1 MRQATTAR
9 YAFLLLG
16 LAWCAAAP
24 ASVPAL
30 GQEAKPDKPRK
41 DETADATTVKPVRVD
56 VLSLQVSKLPR
67 NQFGQGIKPGTNENI
82 AFWLANAGTA
92 VDLRI
97 TLDRNAAR
105 FVEGSSRVL
114 RFSDDRGGDL
124 TKPRDDDPINTFF
137 PDNKPILV
145 KPGPR
150 LDEAEVILRAPGV
163 PKPGATRIKVH
174 ADLVFLAGS
183 DEQTAEVRDLEPKPG
198 TSATIGPVKLT
209 FKDPKDMPVPP
220 HGFRRPANVPAPTIA
235 FDYQPV
241 EKAIRSLV
249 LLGPDGRAVA
259 TVDGSSFNGTRGGSV
274 WLTIPAAE
282 KVHFK
287 VIYYDKASEIT
298 VPIRVETGVGF

>member
-1 MRQATTAR
+1 MGQATTAR
-9 YAFLLLG
+9 CAFLLLG
-16 LAWCAAAP
+16 LAWCAAEPAP
-24 ASVPAL
+24 ARD
-30 GQEAKPDKPRK
+30 QEAKTDKPRK
-41 DETADATTVKPVRVD
+41 QEAADATTVKPVRVD

-67 NQFGQGIKPGTNENI
+67 NQFGQGIKPGTNENV

-105 FVEGSSRVL
+105 FVEGSSRLL
-114 RFSDDRGGDL
+114 RFADDRGGDL
-124 TKPRDDDPINTFF
+124 TRPRDGEPINTFF

-150 LDEAEVILRAPGV
+150 LDEAEVILRVPGV

-198 TSATIGPVKLT
+198 TSATIGPVQLK
-209 FKDPKDMPVPP
+209 FRDPKDMPVPP
-220 HGFRRPANVPAPTIA
+220 HGFKGPGIVPAPTIA

-249 LLGPDGRAVA
+249 LLGPDGRAA
-259 TVDGSSFNGTRGGSV
+259 TTVDGSSFNGARGGSV
-274 WLTIPAAE
+274 WFTIPAAE
-282 KVHFK
+282 RVHLK
-287 VIYYDKASEIT
+287 VIYYDKAREIT
-298 VPIRVETGVGF
+298 VPIRLETGVGF

>member
-1 MRQATTAR
+1 MRQEAISRCAVVM
-9 YAFLLLG
+9 LS
-16 LAWCAAAP
+16 LAWFWCAVAP
-24 ASVPAL
+24 AFA
-30 GQEAKPDKPRK
+30 QEARS
-41 DETADATTVKPVRVD
+41 DEGKKGRAADATTVKPVRVD

-67 NQFGQGIKPGTNENI
+67 DQFGHGIKPVTNENV

-97 TLDRNAAR
+97 TLDRNADR

-114 RFSDDRGGDL
+114 RFVDDRGGDL
-124 TKPRDDDPINTFF
+124 TKPRDDEPINTFF
-137 PDNKPILV
+137 PDNKLILV

-198 TSATIGPVKLT
+198 TSATIGPVKLK
-209 FKDPKDMPVPP
+209 FRDPKDLPAPP
-220 HGFRRPANVPAPTIA
+220 RGFPRPGNAPAPTIA

-241 EKAIRSLV
+241 EKAIRSLA
-249 LLGPDGRAVA
+249 LLGPDGRAVT
-259 TVDGSSFNGTRGGSV
+259 TVDGSSFNGTRGGTV
-274 WLTIPAAE
+274 WFTIPAAE
-282 KVHFK
+282 KVHLK
-287 VIYYDKASEIT
+287 VIYYEKASEIT
-298 VPIRVETGVGF
+298 VPIRIETGVGF